1 MSSLG
6 NLTLS
11 GVSLTPSFIFGVE
24 SEISNHMH
32 LIDDRKLLYIA
43 GH

>member
-11 GVSLTPSFIFGVE
+11 GVTLQPQFIFGVN
-24 SEISNHMH
+24 SDVSNNMH
-32 LIDDRKLLYIA
+32 LIDDRKLLYLA